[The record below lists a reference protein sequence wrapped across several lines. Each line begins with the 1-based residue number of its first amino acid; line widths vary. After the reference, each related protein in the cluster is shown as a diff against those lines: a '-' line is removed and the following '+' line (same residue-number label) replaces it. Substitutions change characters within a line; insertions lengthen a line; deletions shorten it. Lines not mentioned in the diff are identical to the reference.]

1 MAQKFV
7 THLDLNQN
15 QILNGRF
22 EQLTSDPTTNLFVG
36 RLYFNTTEGVI
47 KVYAQK
53 DGEPGFEW
61 RKLIRKISS
70 GTQALTSA
78 ESNGDVTLSI
88 SNATTSV
95 DGLMSATDKQIL
107 DDATSA
113 NVSGKIVERN
123 GNGDFSAGTIT
134 ANLTGNVTG
143 NLTGNVTGTVSSIA
157 NHDTDS
163 LAEGDTNLYYTDN
176 RVRTNSLDQM
186 TSPQANV
193 DFNSKRLTNL
203 AEPVN
208 PQDAATKYYVD
219 SARSGLD
226 VKDSVRAATLSDI
239 VLNGTQTI
247 DGVELQVG
255 DRVLVKNQNNGTQ
268 NGIYIVQN
276 SAWTRSDDADADSL
290 TKGAYTFV
298 EEGEYWADSGWILTN
313 NGAIDVGTTT
323 LYWVQFS
330 SAGQSIAGTGLTKT
344 GNTIDVNGTANRIS
358 VTDSG
363 VDIASTYVGQTSINT
378 LGTIETGTW
387 SATDVAVE
395 HGGTGASTA
404 AAARTNL
411 GYTAGE
417 GSVTTP
423 VLARVSAQ
431 TITSYTIATH
441 NEHTI
446 THNYGTRDVTVQIF
460 DNETYE
466 TVVAEVSRLNVNEV
480 KVSYNA
486 LATGKEY
493 RVVVTG

>member
-22 EQLTSDPTTNLFVG
+22 EQLSSDPTTNLFIG

-47 KVYAQK
+47 KVYTQK
-53 DGEPGFEW
+53 DGGGFEW
-61 RKLIRKISS
+61 RKLIRKVSS
-70 GTQALTSA
+70 GTTALSVGET
-78 ESNGDVTLSI
+78 NGEVSLSI
-88 SNATTSV
+88 ANATTSV

-113 NVSGKIVERN
+113 NVAGKIVERN
-123 GNGDFSAGTIT
+123 GNGDFTAGTIT
-134 ANLTGNVTG
+134 ANLTGNVQG
-143 NLTGNVTGTVSSIA
+143 NVTGNVTGTVSDIS
-157 NHDTDS
+157 NHDTDD
-163 LAEGDTNLYYTDN
+163 LDEGLTNLYYTDT
-176 RVRTNSLDQM
+176 RVRANSLDQM

-193 DFNSKRLTNL
+193 DFNNKRLTNL

-226 VKDSVRAATLSDI
+226 VKDSVRAATVSDV

-247 DGVELQVG
+247 DGVPLQVG

-298 EEGEYWADSGWILTN
+298 EEGNTWADSGWILTN
-313 NGAIDVGTTT
+313 NGAITVGTTT

-344 GNTIDVNGTANRIS
+344 GNTIDVNGTADRIS
-358 VTDSG
+358 VTDSA
-363 VDIASTYVGQTSINT
+363 VDIASTYVGQTSIT
-378 LGTIETGTW
+378 TVGTISTGTW
-387 SATDVAVE
+387 AATDVAVE

-404 AAARTNL
+404 ADARTNL
-411 GYTAGE
+411 GFTAGT
-417 GSVTTP
+417 GTVTSP

-431 TITSYTIATH
+431 TVTSYTTAAL

-446 THNYGTRDVTVQIF
+446 THNYGTRDVTVQVF
-460 DNETYE
+460 DNDTYE
-466 TVVAEVSRLNVNEV
+466 TVWADVVRLNTNDV